1 MSLYTTY
8 RYQLI
13 CDKCQQATGFEEK
26 TPQDIRDLAKSVGWK
41 ALVVRTNKFGQFD
54 IEDICENCKKELE

>member
-1 MSLYTTY
+1 MSLYTIC

-13 CDKCQQATGFEEK
+13 CDKCQQSTGYDARSTQE
-26 TPQDIRDLAKSVGWK
+26 IRDLAKYMGWI

-54 IEDICENCKKELE
+54 IEDVCADCEKGLE